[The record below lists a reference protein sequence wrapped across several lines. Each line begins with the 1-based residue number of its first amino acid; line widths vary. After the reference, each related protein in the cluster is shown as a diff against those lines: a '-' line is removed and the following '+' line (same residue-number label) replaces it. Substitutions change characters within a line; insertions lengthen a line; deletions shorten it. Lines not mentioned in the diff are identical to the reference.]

1 MRSFAQIAGAAAN
14 VIPSFDDAAY
24 GDATVTVVSIPN
36 AGNLLR
42 LLQGATGNTCGVTC
56 RVAAPQ
62 DITITFA
69 YATTAQVIVIG
80 SDARFVKAVLDSRGG
95 SSLATQPRFKDLLA
109 KAGASGGGLAWVDV
123 AAVRDLVAAALPASA
138 RASYDADV
146 KPYLAPLDALV
157 ATGTTDGNLIRSTI
171 ILSIKP

>member
-1 MRSFAQIAGAAAN
+1 
-14 VIPSFDDAAY
+14 D
-24 GDATVTVVSIPN
+24 
-36 AGNLLR
+36 L
-42 LLQGATGNTCGVTC
+42 
-56 RVAAPQ
+56 
-62 DITITFA
+62 TITFA
-69 YATTAQVIVIG
+69 YAVTPEVIVIG

-95 SSLATQPRFKDLLA
+95 ASLATQPRFKDLLA

-157 ATGTTDGNLIRSTI
+157 ATGTTDGDLIRSTI